1 MANTKKTDVT
11 EIMETAMDL
20 TQNSAKTALKGAVQT
35 AEVTESYVQGMYK
48 AGYDANYEALKVAK
62 NYWDAT
68 SQIRQDWIK
77 LFGQAGESLI
87 NATAKMELPMQKEIM
102 DMGKGMIGNIER
114 TVENFTPQTKS
125 AAK

>member
-11 EIMETAMDL
+11 EIMGTAMEL
-20 TQNSAKTALKGAVQT
+20 TQSSAQTVLKGAVQT
-35 AEVTESYVQGMYK
+35 AEVTENYVQGMYK

-102 DMGKGMIGNIER
+102 DMGKNVVGNIEK
-114 TVENFTPQTKS
+114 VVGDLTPQSKT